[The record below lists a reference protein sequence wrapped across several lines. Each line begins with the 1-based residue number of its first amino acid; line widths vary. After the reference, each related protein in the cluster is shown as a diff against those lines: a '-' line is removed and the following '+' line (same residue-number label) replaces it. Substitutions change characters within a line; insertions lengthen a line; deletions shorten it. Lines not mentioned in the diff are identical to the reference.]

1 MSRFDRISRDNGLVV
16 SGITRRQTPNY
27 PSKAPTVHSTQKKEA
42 PRYSG
47 DEVTGIVLLHK
58 QAYAPVHRSENPK
71 DVSKIRRG

>member
-16 SGITRRQTPNY
+16 SGINRRQTKAY
-27 PSKAPTVHSTQKKEA
+27 PSKTPTVHSTQKKEA

-47 DEVTGIVLLHK
+47 DEVMGLALIHK
-58 QAYAPVHRSENPK
+58 SNYVPVHRSENPK